1 MNVALFGNGDFED
14 VIKDPEKRRL
24 CWINQAILHAI
35 TNARIRERQREI
47 RHTETKEKREYD
59 FIRKRDMK
67 MLCYDREGGERR
79 H

>member
-1 MNVALFGNGDFED
+1 MD

-35 TNARIRERQREI
+35 TNALRRERRREI
-47 RHTETKEKREYD
+47 QHA
-59 FIRKRDMK
+59 
-67 MLCYDREGGERR
+67 EGGDLKMEAVIGVL